1 MKIAIIG
8 MGLIGASLGRA
19 ILKYTSHE
27 VYGYDISAEVLERA
41 TELNAHTRA
50 LSDGDYKSIDLA
62 VFALNPD
69 IAIREMERVCPLLK
83 NGATVADTC
92 GNKRIIAGEM
102 TALKNKYP
110 NLHFVGTHPMAG
122 REYSGIEYSTPD
134 LFNGAYMILV
144 PIDNDIIAVATLN
157 KLSLEIKFKGVEV
170 CSAAHHDEMI
180 AYTSQLA
187 HVVSN
192 CYVQNPHSK
201 DHAGYSAGSFAD
213 LTRVA
218 RLNPEMWTEL
228 FLQNKDNLLSCID
241 DIKARLEGIER
252 ALKENDEAGL
262 KELLAHGTA
271 CKEIAD
277 KALKEKSDD

>member
-27 VYGYDISAEVLERA
+27 VYGFDVSAEVLERA
-41 TELNAHTRA
+41 TELNAHNRA
-50 LSDGDYKSIDLA
+50 LVDSDYKSLDLV

-69 IAIREMERVCPLLK
+69 IAISEMERVCPLLK

-92 GNKRIIAGEM
+92 GNKRIICDEM

-110 NLHFVGTHPMAG
+110 NLRFVGTHPMAG
-122 REYSGIEYSTPD
+122 REYSGIEYSSYD
-134 LFNGAYMILV
+134 LFKGAYMILV
-144 PIDNDIIAVATLN
+144 PIDNDIFSVALLN
-157 KLSLEIKFKGVEV
+157 KLSLEIGFKGVEV
-170 CSAAHHDEMI
+170 CSAARHDEMI

-187 HVVSN
+187 HIVSN

-201 DHAGYSAGSFAD
+201 EHAGYSAGSFAD

-218 RLNPEMWTEL
+218 RLNPDMWTEL
-228 FLQNKDNLLSCID
+228 FLQNRDNLLICIG
-241 DIKARLEGIER
+241 DIKSRLEEMENAIGEGDGER
-252 ALKENDEAGL
+252 L
-262 KELLAHGTA
+262 KELLAHGTV

-277 KALKEKSDD
+277 VALKEKCNE

>member
-19 ILKYTSHE
+19 VLKYTSHE
-27 VYGYDISAEVLERA
+27 VYGYDIDAGVLERA

-50 LSDGDYKSIDLA
+50 LCDNDYKSLDL
-62 VFALNPD
+62 VFFALNPD
-69 IAIREMERVCPLLK
+69 IAIREMERVCPLLR

-134 LFNGAYMILV
+134 LFKNAYMILV
-144 PIDNDIIAVATLN
+144 PIGGDVQSVAVLN
-157 KLSLEIKFKGVEV
+157 KLSIEIGFKGVEV
-170 CSAAHHDEMI
+170 CTAAHHDEII

-187 HVVSN
+187 HVVSS
-192 CYVQNPHSK
+192 CYVQNPHAK
-201 DHAGYSAGSFAD
+201 EHAGYSAGSFAD

-228 FLQNKDNLLSCID
+228 FFQNKDNLLSCID
-241 DIKARLEGIER
+241 DIKGRLENVER
-252 ALKENDEAGL
+252 ALKENDEAKL
-262 KELLAHGTA
+262 RELLAYGTA

-277 KALKEKSDD
+277 GVLKERNGD

>member
-27 VYGYDISAEVLERA
+27 VYGFDISPDVLERA
-41 TELNAHTRA
+41 TELKAHTRA
-50 LSDGDYKSIDLA
+50 LCDSDYKNLDL
-62 VFALNPD
+62 VIFALNPD
-69 IAIREMERVCPLLK
+69 IAIAEMERICPLLK

-92 GNKRIIAGEM
+92 GNKRIICDEM
-102 TALKNKYP
+102 SALKNKYP

-144 PIDNDIIAVATLN
+144 PIAADVQAAAVLN
-157 KLSLEIKFKGVEV
+157 RLSLEIGFKGVEV

-187 HVVSN
+187 HVVSS

-201 DHAGYSAGSFAD
+201 EHAGYSAGSFAD

-218 RLNPEMWTEL
+218 RLNPDMWTEL
-228 FLQNKDNLLSCID
+228 FLKNKDNLLSCID
-241 DIKARLEGIER
+241 DIKCRLENIEN
-252 ALKENDEAGL
+252 ALKESDELKL

-271 CKEIAD
+271 CKEMAD
-277 KALKEKSDD
+277 CVLKEKNNE

>member
-1 MKIAIIG
+1 MKIAIFG

-50 LSDGDYKSIDLA
+50 LVDGDYKSIDLA

-69 IAIREMERVCPLLK
+69 IAICEMERVCPLLK

-157 KLSLEIKFKGVEV
+157 KLSLEIRFKGVEV

-241 DIKARLEGIER
+241 DIKARLESIER
-252 ALKENDEAGL
+252 ALKESDEAGL

-271 CKEIAD
+271 SKEIAD